1 MDRTPVANKR
11 ASFIPFS
18 DSNAI
23 LAIVSGAHAIN
34 HAFSTLMPLI
44 YPLVV
49 AEFRLSYSQI
59 GLMVGVANA
68 TGGLLQ
74 MSFSYLSRFIPRR
87 VLLGGGQLLM
97 AVSTAFTGVANSFGM
112 FFFGNV
118 FARVGGSPQHPVG
131 NSILSDHFET
141 SRRGFALSMHVSGGN
156 VGTVAVPLIGTLV
169 ISAFGWRAALLLF
182 AALALLFGLTLIFLV
197 DESRQI
203 DTSTVAPHSG
213 GRWRDIATIL
223 SDRNVQLI
231 FVASTI
237 AAGGRGLGVLT
248 TYVPLYLHDSLKL
261 DSTYA
266 GILFTV
272 LLAGS
277 VVGPVL
283 FGRISDAIGRRL
295 LLLAIYAASAIA
307 TTLFVLAGSSWLLP
321 VSLLAL
327 GIVVYAESP
336 LLQTF
341 LADST
346 QHLDRDLAFGLYFT
360 VAFGIGAFWASVL
373 GWAIDSFGFAAGFH
387 IVTLSYIV
395 AALVL
400 LPTRE
405 IILVRK
411 A

>member
-1 MDRTPVANKR
+1 LDQTPVADKR

-59 GLMVGVANA
+59 GLMVGAANA

-74 MSFSYLSRFIPRR
+74 MSYSYLSRFIPRR
-87 VLLGGGQLLM
+87 VLLGGGQILM
-97 AVSTAFTGVANSFGM
+97 AVSTAVAGVANGFGL
-112 FFFGNV
+112 FFLGNL

-141 SRRGFALSMHVSGGN
+141 HRRGFALSMHVAGGN

-169 ISAFGWRAALLLF
+169 ISTFGWRAALFLF
-182 AALALLFGLTLIFLV
+182 AGIAFLFGLTLIFLI
-197 DESRQI
+197 DENRQL
-203 DTSTVAPHSG
+203 DTTVVAPHSR
-213 GRWRDIATIL
+213 GRWKDIAAIL
-223 SDRNVQLI
+223 SDRNVQFI
-231 FVASTI
+231 FIASTV
-237 AAGGRGLGVLT
+237 AAGGRGLGVLV
-248 TYVPLYLHDSLKL
+248 TYVPLYLHDALKL

-272 LLAGS
+272 LLVGS
-277 VVGPVL
+277 VIGPVL
-283 FGRISDAIGRRL
+283 FGRISDAAGRRM

-307 TTLFVLAGSSWLLP
+307 TTLFVFAGTSWLLP

-341 LADST
+341 LADSA

-360 VAFGIGAFWASVL
+360 IAFGVGAFWASIL
-373 GWAIDSFGFAAGFH
+373 GWAIDNFGFATGFH
-387 IVTLSYIV
+387 IMTLSYIV
-395 AALVL
+395 AGVAL

-405 IILVRK
+405 IIHVRK